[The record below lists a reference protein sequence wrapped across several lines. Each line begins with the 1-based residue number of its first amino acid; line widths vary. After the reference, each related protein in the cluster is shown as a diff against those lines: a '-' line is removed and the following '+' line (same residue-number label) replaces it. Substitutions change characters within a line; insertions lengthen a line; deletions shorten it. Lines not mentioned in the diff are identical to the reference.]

1 LLDLAAIRV
10 EHSVKYSVMRVT
22 RRFEHECLIEAHTR
36 MPVAERAQAGGIE
49 MTFCRSV
56 EYEEVVPQTLHLQKV
71 EAHIPIYYHANHD
84 DFD

>member
-1 LLDLAAIRV
+1 
-10 EHSVKYSVMRVT
+10 
-22 RRFEHECLIEAHTR
+22 